1 MEELFEEEFEERFDD
16 EFELEFD
23 ELFEDE
29 LELELLDE
37 FELEFDE
44 LLPATTIAASLW
56 LLDCFPPSGRIV
68 VYSLACTAA
77 EPASAATPATRA
89 VLSFQDFFMP
99 VTPFENRTGCSGPAE

>member
-16 EFELEFD
+16 EFEFEFD

-37 FELEFDE
+37 FELELDE
-44 LLPATTIAASLW
+44 LLPATMIAPSLR
-56 LLDCFPPSGRIV
+56 LVDCFPTSGCIV

-89 VLSFQDFFMP
+89 VLSFQGLFMP
-99 VTPFENRTGCSGPAE
+99 TTPFENRTGSSGPAE